1 MEPRG
6 GAGHVEARALHGAR
20 FRYFD
25 FVMVAFVVVLLLS
38 NVIGAEKR
46 SFVDLPGIGPWPF
59 GAGILFFP
67 ISYVIDDV
75 LTEVYG
81 FARARRAI
89 WAGFAAL
96 LFMAVME
103 WTVVHLP
110 VRRGWT
116 GQPAY
121 ERVFGSGWRIILAS
135 MAAFF
140 VGDFL
145 NSVVLAKMKIW
156 TKGKHLWTRTI
167 GSTIVGEG
175 ADSLIFYPL
184 AFYGMPDWPV
194 AALGAVMLSQFVLK
208 VGWEVVLTPVTY
220 AVVGWLKRREGVD
233 VYDVGTDFTPFTAR
247 RLNRS
252 LAFNDGR
259 SRATRGSRMRS
270 FRLAIA
276 AALLASAAA
285 QATTVIIYRRADDPR
300 SIYRVFD
307 TPGPDRVLMCMAPP
321 VDQRLHAKL
330 HLKRARYAATVSSSP
345 SNSRRPSVPP
355 CAGSTTRSGCGIRP
369 STLPASLR
377 IPAMSRA
384 EPLTS
389 SR

>member
-1 MEPRG
+1 LLMDREG
-6 GAGHVEARALHGAR
+6 LQHVEARSLHNAR

-46 SFVDLPGIGPWPF
+46 SFIDLPGIGPWPF

-81 FARARRAI
+81 FARARRAL

-96 LFMAVME
+96 LFMALME

-110 VRRGWT
+110 VAEGWT
-116 GQPAY
+116 GQGAY

-135 MAAFF
+135 MTAFF

-156 TKGKHLWTRTI
+156 TNGKYLWTRTI

-184 AFYGMPDWPV
+184 AFYGMADWPV
-194 AALGAVMLSQFVLK
+194 AALGAVMVSQFILK
-208 VGWEVVLTPVTY
+208 VSWEALLTPVTY

-233 VYDVGTDFTPFTAR
+233 VYDVGTDFTPF
-247 RLNRS
+247 
-252 LAFNDGR
+252 
-259 SRATRGSRMRS
+259 ATD
-270 FRLAIA
+270 
-276 AALLASAAA
+276 
-285 QATTVIIYRRADDPR
+285 V
-300 SIYRVFD
+300 
-307 TPGPDRVLMCMAPP
+307 
-321 VDQRLHAKL
+321 
-330 HLKRARYAATVSSSP
+330 
-345 SNSRRPSVPP
+345 
-355 CAGSTTRSGCGIRP
+355 
-369 STLPASLR
+369 
-377 IPAMSRA
+377 
-384 EPLTS
+384 
-389 SR
+389 